1 MVHLS
6 EHLQTV
12 LVASVYAHG
21 LPDGAG
27 SRRPL
32 LHLRMGG
39 MQQGVKHHAWPTD
52 APHVDREDLE
62 ALRELGL
69 MDVTPQPNS
78 WAFHPTSAG
87 YRLGDELGREGG
99 DQAAARDNRAVGVP
113 GHRALLQ
120 WFHRLEDDPA
130 RSAELR
136 DGWTLIQAAR
146 ADNVIDTQDVD
157 GFATL
162 VLQMADQ
169 GLIDFD
175 NVARGLQQFGHG
187 NAPQDLQ
194 QSTNFRSTA
203 HGRQWLQES
212 PSSGPSFTFD
222 RSTVGQVAGGN
233 ITNFVSFS
241 QVLEAAENQLGQIDA
256 DPADREAARGILH
269 ALGGRATEVATG
281 AGGALAARAIAAAL
295 GLPT

>member
-1 MVHLS
+1 VVHLS

-21 LPDGAG
+21 LPDEAG

-39 MQQGVKHHAWPTD
+39 MQEGVKHHAWPSD
-52 APHVDREDLE
+52 GPRVDREDLH
-62 ALRELGL
+62 ALGNLGL
-69 MDVTPQPNS
+69 VEVTPQRNS
-78 WAFHPTSAG
+78 WAFRPTTAG
-87 YRLGDELGREGG
+87 YHLVDELGRERTAVS
-99 DQAAARDNRAVGVP
+99 DNQAMGVP

-120 WFHRLEDDPA
+120 WFHRLEDDTA

-136 DGWTLIQAAR
+136 DGWMLIQAAR

-187 NAPQDLQ
+187 NASQDLQ

-203 HGRQWLQES
+203 QGRQWLQES

-241 QVLEAAENQLGQIDA
+241 EVLEAAENQLGQIDA
-256 DPADREAARGILH
+256 DLADREAARGFLH

-281 AGGALAARAIAAAL
+281 AGGGLAARAIAAAL
-295 GLPT
+295 GLST